1 MTSRATPAD
10 QLDYVTTEIVHCDD
24 EFCPDLKDM
33 MMDALLIAAEI
44 KEPKL
49 EAELRQ
55 CQTTYSQSD
64 PRCDRLFM
72 QLISKVNPWVF
83 ELVQKKRQSI
93 SPDPLQGYDGI
104 KFGSPFWYEGAG
116 DIWRRVSHGSKLVS
130 VKDCERV
137 RNVAEECLRN
147 PANAN
152 DYCYRLYGHSLVCE
166 AGVNCPYLRFD
177 FIRCLQEHHLTD
189 FAAVRN
195 CVENV
200 PQYKPCTKGYVKQA
214 KKSV

>member
-1 MTSRATPAD
+1 MFNWYTPYHFYTISFLLHSI
-10 QLDYVTTEIVHCDD
+10 QHQPTTLHLVTNTKKKRKKNNHCRLQPHHLSSPIAIV
-24 EFCPDLKDM
+24 
-33 MMDALLIAAEI
+33 
-44 KEPKL
+44 
-49 EAELRQ
+49 
-55 CQTTYSQSD
+55 
-64 PRCDRLFM
+64 
-72 QLISKVNPWVF
+72 ISKVNPWVF

-116 DIWRRVSHGSKLVS
+116 DIWRRVSHGSKLVT

-137 RNVAEECLRN
+137 RNIAEECLRN

-152 DYCYRLYGHSLVCE
+152 DYCYRLYGHSIVCE
-166 AGVNCPYLRFD
+166 AGVHCPYLRFD